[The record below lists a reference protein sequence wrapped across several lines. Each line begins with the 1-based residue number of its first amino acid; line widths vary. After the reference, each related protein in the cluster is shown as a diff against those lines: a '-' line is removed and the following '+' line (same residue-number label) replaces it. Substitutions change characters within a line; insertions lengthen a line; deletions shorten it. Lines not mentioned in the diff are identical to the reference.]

1 MNESMREVHKLDPKI
16 IVKGTKTCGWIVIR
30 VNGITKANTLMH
42 CISQSSILSH
52 GPEN

>member
-1 MNESMREVHKLDPKI
+1 MNESMRSAQARSKI

-30 VNGITKANTLMH
+30 VKGITKANTLMH

-52 GPEN
+52 GPEI